1 MVFMAKELLY
11 RRKGMHVTVYVHFWR
26 RLWHAR
32 NKCQSVLST
41 SACATV
47 VFLTKFYIS
56 ANKLSAGC
64 AYAPRIR
71 AVFPLA
77 LGDEGGGI
85 QLIYA
90 GYLLLAWGVLLTCV
104 KTKVLS
110 ELSLFLDTYRSH

>member
-1 MVFMAKELLY
+1 MACTKQVSKCLEHQCMCRYVCY
-11 RRKGMHVTVYVHFWR
+11 RGFFDKSVHICKQTLR
-26 RLWHAR
+26 IYKYTR
-32 NKCQSVLST
+32 
-41 SACATV
+41 
-47 VFLTKFYIS
+47 
-56 ANKLSAGC
+56 

-77 LGDEGGGI
+77 LGDEGRGV

-110 ELSLFLDTYRSH
+110 EFSLILDRLNFSYRSH